1 MFRTIINR
9 IRHRIN
15 TLLSEKAYRAD
26 YIARARV
33 DLIKQAERFGFAADS
48 HTVKLLLQ
56 DFDDMARRARTR
68 ADLSKLDDLSF
79 ELNPHLG
86 RHVEA
91 IPGHEGGIMVKTMAA
106 REGTELVEAI
116 VKAFVGHRL
125 AFVKKVEVTAYE
137 TKLVDSTDN
146 VIVAFFGAGRKIH
159 HRDGFRVF
167 NAQVALRLVGI
178 EASFEEIALP
188 DMHPLYEPLIY
199 ERRERGMW
207 SSHPFEAVRG

>member
-15 TLLSEKAYRAD
+15 VLLSEKTYRAD

-33 DLIKQAERFGFAADS
+33 DLVKQAERFGFAADS
-48 HTVKLLLQ
+48 HTVELLLQ

-68 ADLSKLDDLSF
+68 ADLSKLDDLAF
-79 ELNPHLG
+79 ELDPHLG

-125 AFVKKVEVTAYE
+125 AFIKTVEIGSHE
-137 TKLVDSTDN
+137 TKLIDSTGN
-146 VIVAFFGAGRKIH
+146 VIVAFFGAGRKMH
-159 HRDGFRVF
+159 HGDGFRVF
-167 NAQVALRLVGI
+167 DAQVALRLVGI
-178 EASFEEIALP
+178 EASFEEIAMG
-188 DMHPLYEPLIY
+188 DGRHFYAPLVYELQPGGAWSM
-199 ERRERGMW
+199 REL
-207 SSHPFEAVRG
+207 EAVSG